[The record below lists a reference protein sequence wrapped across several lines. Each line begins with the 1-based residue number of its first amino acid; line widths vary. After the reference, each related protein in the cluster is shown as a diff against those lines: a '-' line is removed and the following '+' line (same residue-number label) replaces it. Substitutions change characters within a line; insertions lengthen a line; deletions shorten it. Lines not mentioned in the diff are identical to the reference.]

1 MSRRKVSAVEKK
13 QWRGR
18 DIEISSLALMKW
30 SGKEG
35 VYANVIF
42 EQRPS

>member
-1 MSRRKVSAVEKK
+1 MEKK
-13 QWRGR
+13 QGRVR

-30 SGKEG
+30 SGKDG

-42 EQRPS
+42 EKDLPNVKV